1 MILAPHGRDALVAE
15 GLLKEAGVDPLICAD
30 LAILHSEL
38 GHDISL
44 AIVTE
49 ETMFDAD
56 LRGIAAWID
65 KQPSWS
71 DLPFIVLTRRGGG
84 SDRNPEAIRLAEVLG
99 NVTYLERPFRP
110 TTFISVV
117 KAALKARQR
126 QYEARVRIDE
136 LHESEARLRN
146 ALLAGRLGSWELDL
160 GTSRLTASS
169 TFKMLFGRAADE
181 PFSYEDMIL
190 SVHPEDRARIQ
201 DAIRTSVESGRDYE
215 MEYRNIWSDG
225 SLHWAE
231 ARARVVD
238 DGLGNKLQLVGVALD
253 ITSRKVAEA
262 NLLRVNEM
270 LEERVYERTT
280 ELRDAHEKVLAE
292 IQQRERAEDQ
302 LRQAQKMEMIG
313 QLTGGVAHDFN
324 NLLMVVLSNLSLLRK
339 YLPATDARIT
349 RLIDGA
355 TLGAQRGAALTQ
367 RLLAFARRQDLRVEG
382 KNIIG
387 LVNGMSDLLQ
397 RSVGSQVELRFEMP
411 RTLPPA
417 LVDANQLELA
427 LLNLVVNARD
437 AMPEGGTLTISADCL
452 EVQDEADL
460 SDGRYVRLIVRDTG
474 QGMDEATLKKA
485 TEPFFST
492 KGIGKGTGLGL
503 SMIHGLALQ
512 LNGALRLSSELGS
525 GTKAELWLPVT
536 TASTRTQ
543 KTATKELAA
552 DESPALTILLVDDD
566 ALVVTSTVSMLE
578 DFGHDVIEA
587 ESGATALDIL
597 QDGRPVDLLITD
609 YSMPK
614 MNGAQ
619 LATAARKLR
628 PDLPILLVSGYA
640 ELPQGSDLKLPRLGK
655 PYQPEQ
661 LAAEITKVMKSAMA

>member
-1 MILAPHGRDALVAE
+1 
-15 GLLKEAGVDPLICAD
+15 LLRNADIESAICAD
-30 LAILHSEL
+30 LVALKEALS
-38 GHDISL
+38 HDVCL
-44 AIVTE
+44 VMLTE
-49 ETMFDAD
+49 EVTFNAD
-56 LRGIAAWID
+56 LRAISAWVD
-65 KQPSWS
+65 NQPSWS
-71 DLPFIVLTRRGGG
+71 DLPFIVLTKRGGG
-84 SDRNPEAIRLAEVLG
+84 VERTPEATELAEALG
-99 NVTYLERPFRP
+99 NVTYLERPFHP
-110 TTFISVV
+110 TTFISVAR
-117 KAALKARQR
+117 AALKGRQR
-126 QYEARVRIDE
+126 QYEARARIDE

-160 GTSRLTASS
+160 GTARLTASP

-190 SVHPEDRARIQ
+190 SVHPEDRTRIQ
-201 DAIRTSVESGRDYE
+201 EAIRASADSGRDYE
-215 MEYRNIWSDG
+215 VDYRNIWPDG

-238 DGLGNKLQLVGVALD
+238 DGLGGKLQLIGVALD
-253 ITSRKVAEA
+253 ITSRKTAEA

-270 LEERVYERTT
+270 LEERVYERTA
-280 ELRDAHEKVLAE
+280 ELRTAHEKVLAE
-292 IQQRERAEDQ
+292 IQQRERAEEQ
-302 LRQAQKMEMIG
+302 LRQAQKMELIG

-339 YLPATDARIT
+339 YLPAPDARIT

-367 RLLAFARRQDLRVEG
+367 RLLAFARRQDLRIEG
-382 KNIIG
+382 KNLIG

-397 RSVGSQVELRFEMP
+397 RSVGAQIELRFDLP
-411 RTLPPA
+411 KTLPPA

-437 AMPEGGTLTISADCL
+437 AMPDGGTLTISADCL
-452 EVQDEADL
+452 DVQDQNDL
-460 SDGRYVRLIVRDTG
+460 SDGRYVRLIVCDTG
-474 QGMDEATLKKA
+474 HGMDDETLKKA

-512 LNGALRLSSELGS
+512 LNGALRLSSAPGH

-536 TASTRTQ
+536 TAAVRAQ
-543 KTATKELAA
+543 KTAAKESAAA
-552 DESPALTILLVDDD
+552 DAPALTILLVDDD

-587 ESGATALDIL
+587 DSGASALNIL
-597 QDGRPVDLLITD
+597 QDGRPIDLLITD

-619 LATAARKLR
+619 LATAARRLR
-628 PDLPILLVSGYA
+628 PDLPILIVSGYA

-661 LAAEITKVMKSAMA
+661 LAAEIAKVMKAAAIV